1 MLGVTWRTF
10 SKTTVNCSSA
20 KRCLQNTFL
29 PSKQHP
35 RRYRPDRTAQ
45 RRTLVP
51 KALDSAKGSD
61 QGMSDTGAEKAPDNE
76 GEAETV
82 TGRRKSA
89 AARACGQ
96 AVDGLDKLLGENE
109 QQSQPQHR
117 RKALRALEFA
127 GMASSTLDL
136 ITCALWTS
144 AIAHVSMFSVPLYAQ
159 D

>member
-1 MLGVTWRTF
+1 MLGVTWRTS
-10 SKTTVNCSSA
+10 SKTAVSCSSA

-29 PSKQHP
+29 PSKQRP

-51 KALDSAKGSD
+51 IALDSAKGSD
-61 QGMSDTGAEKAPDNE
+61 QGMQSDTGAEKAPDNE

-117 RKALRALEFA
+117 RKALRALDFA
-127 GMASSTLDL
+127 GMASSSLALIICASWTLL
-136 ITCALWTS
+136 LRRCRYS
-144 AIAHVSMFSVPLYAQ
+144 
-159 D
+159 